1 MAKYFMTW
9 EADESLWP
17 TNPKEQAALGMK
29 FSEMVKQSMKEGK
42 TSDWGI
48 FIGGDKGYAIGEGNA
63 VDLYAELQQYHPYIN
78 FMVHQVLSIDEFVK
92 AQKSRVEQAC
102 HSTS

>member
-17 TNPKEQAALGMK
+17 TDPKEQGALGMK
-29 FSEMVKQSMKEGK
+29 LAEMVKQSMKEGK
-42 TSDWGI
+42 TSDWGV
-48 FIGGDKGYAIGEGNA
+48 FVGGDKGYAIGEGNA

-78 FMVHQVLSIDEFVK
+78 FMVHQVLSIDELLE
-92 AQKSRVEQAC
+92 AQKSRMK
-102 HSTS
+102 